1 MSISDWFSG
10 LFDDGSADQEHHL
23 VVADDLQGKRER
35 AIRKRDAAREEEDR
49 AHVREMA
56 ARDREYAANLKM
68 SLVADRLVVVMDR
81 LWSAESNA
89 EIDVE
94 KKLADWDDEAEELAN
109 ISHGLQVLHERFEQ
123 EREDAEFEA
132 QEWSRKYWMAHARG
146 DDLQDQIDKLSEQY
160 DEAIEAAGL

>member
-1 MSISDWFSG
+1 MGISDWIAGF
-10 LFDDGSADQEHHL
+10 FDDGSSDQEQYL
-23 VVADDLQGKRER
+23 LVADEMQGKRDR

-49 AHVREMA
+49 AHEREMA

-81 LWSAESNA
+81 LWSAEKNG

-94 KKLADWDDEAEELAN
+94 KKLANWDDEAEELAN
-109 ISHGLQVLHERFEQ
+109 ISHGLEVLHQRFEQ

-132 QEWSRKYWMAHARG
+132 QEWLRKFAMAHARG
-146 DDLQDQIDKLSEQY
+146 DDLQEQINKLTEQY